1 MFSYK
6 LKLHFGMFQKSFV
19 CVLRSY
25 ITFFFF
31 FFLLQMRLLVAKEFL
46 ESVESIVTSQ
56 RPSWRAHAASVDTN
70 RNSVLLMDDLTLF
83 AHGNS
88 KFVYSSFFFYIVLFY
103 YKEIIFCEL
112 ISCPWILIYGFLV
125 L

>member
-1 MFSYK
+1 
-6 LKLHFGMFQKSFV
+6 MFQKSFV
-19 CVLRSY
+19 SVLRSY
-25 ITFFFF
+25 IYNIFFLLL
-31 FFLLQMRLLVAKEFL
+31 LLQMRLLVAKEFL

-88 KFVYSSFFFYIVLFY
+88 KFVYSTF
-103 YKEIIFCEL
+103 
-112 ISCPWILIYGFLV
+112 
-125 L
+125 